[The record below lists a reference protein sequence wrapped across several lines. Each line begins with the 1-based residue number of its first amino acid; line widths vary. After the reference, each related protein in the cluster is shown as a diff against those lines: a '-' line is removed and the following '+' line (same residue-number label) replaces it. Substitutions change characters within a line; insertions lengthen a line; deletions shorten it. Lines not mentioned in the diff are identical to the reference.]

1 MKEEPLVS
9 VVINCYNGEK
19 YLKEAIDSVYEQTY
33 QNWEIIFWD
42 NASTDQTAEIV
53 KLYDNKLRYFRSKKT
68 TVLGKARVEATKE
81 AVGEY
86 IAFLDSDDLWLHD
99 KLEKQVALFVNTDA
113 DIGFIYGR
121 TKVIFD
127 DDNKGGFI
135 FKEGDIL
142 PEGDIFS
149 ELAKENFIVFS
160 SAIVDRDKFYKS
172 GGFPAHFLNSTDYW
186 VFLHMAK
193 EYHCRAVQD
202 VCCKNRIHETNLSSK
217 QHVIGAQE
225 AIGVLNELLPDQR
238 VVAGLKIQYANLAV
252 MYVKEMKIITAMTV
266 IVRYGVMALF
276 FKRVLQKIK
285 WY

>member
-86 IAFLDSDDLWLHD
+86 IAFLDSDDLWLQD
-99 KLEKQVALFVNTDA
+99 KLEKQVALFVDSEK
-113 DIGFIYGR
+113 DIGFVYGR
-121 TKVIFD
+121 SEIIFD
-127 DDNKGGFI
+127 NDKKGGFI
-135 FKEGDIL
+135 FKDGEVL
-142 PEGDIFS
+142 PEGDIFA
-149 ELAKENFIVFS
+149 ELTKENFIVFS
-160 SAIVDRDKFYKS
+160 SAMVDKEKFYKS
-172 GGFPAHFLNSTDYW
+172 GGFPSHFLNSTDYW

-193 EYHCRAVQD
+193 KYQCRTVQE
-202 VCCKNRIHETNLSSK
+202 VCCKNRIHKTLC
-217 QHVIGAQE
+217 
-225 AIGVLNELLPDQR
+225 
-238 VVAGLKIQYANLAV
+238 
-252 MYVKEMKIITAMTV
+252 
-266 IVRYGVMALF
+266 
-276 FKRVLQKIK
+276 
-285 WY
+285 